1 MSQSLESMSL
11 TSMLPFNSD
20 PLSIAK
26 NNTTNKRHTSIQYEK
41 KARQMM
47 AMKQCFFFD
56 KQKKRITLHGFFNKG
71 LDVLMSMSKKDMFM
85 KLKFMENE
93 AV

>member
-26 NNTTNKRHTSIQYEK
+26 NNTTNKRRTNIQYEK

-56 KQKKRITLHGFFNKG
+56 K
-71 LDVLMSMSKKDMFM
+71 
-85 KLKFMENE
+85 
-93 AV
+93 